1 MLLDGVMYVA
11 VNVGI
16 GGAGLTFKL
25 VVMKQPLGS
34 CAVMTTCKGAGPG
47 GMAYVAWV
55 VVPFKVNGL
64 GDQTK
69 VEGTEADPDGVT
81 VTIAVVLPQTAWVT
95 LPSNKGAGVM
105 VALIT
110 RSIGAQEPG
119 GFMYKV
125 Y

>member
-1 MLLDGVMYVA
+1 M
-11 VNVGI
+11 
-16 GGAGLTFKL
+16 
-25 VVMKQPLGS
+25 
-34 CAVMTTCKGAGPG
+34 
-47 GMAYVAWV
+47 AWV
-55 VVPFKVNGL
+55 VVPFKVSGL

-69 VEGTEADPDGVT
+69 VEGTEAEPEGVT
-81 VTIAVVLPQTAWVT
+81 VTLAVVLPQTAWVT
-95 LPSNKGAGVM
+95 LPNNKGAGVI